1 MYYKWYCE
9 SHTFKLFL
17 LFWEH
22 NKSVIFK
29 KLNLWVV
36 YWNLTNVHNYEGN
49 IKGNIWTVSR
59 RIRIYKYVLYTYMYC
74 NYVFFKKKQSV
85 WLNICKR
92 KFQHNSIWLEN
103 NLFLAYLSWLD
114 FTNVLFWTWK
124 YHYQ

>member
-49 IKGNIWTVSR
+49 IKGNGQQVEELGFTSTCCIHTCIVIMFS
-59 RIRIYKYVLYTYMYC
+59 L
-74 NYVFFKKKQSV
+74 KKNQSV

-92 KFQHNSIWLEN
+92 KFQHSSIWLEN